1 MCCFRKEG
9 QQVHSACGECKIVG
23 GRGGGGGEE
32 QRCGEKRIKNPRIRW
47 ESVSVKAVTK
57 IKTDLTQFSRKV
69 SFALDV
75 SYAVSQIRLHIVYPL
90 SIIYLH

>member
-23 GRGGGGGEE
+23 GRGGEE
-32 QRCGEKRIKNPRIRW
+32 QRCGEKRIKNPRISW
-47 ESVSVKAVTK
+47 ESVLVKAVTK
-57 IKTDLTQFSRKV
+57 IKTDLTQFSRKA

-75 SYAVSQIRLHIVYPL
+75 SYAVSQIRLHIVP
-90 SIIYLH
+90 SILFP